1 MMNLLKV
8 KIPFLILISSALLF
22 SCAVQLAPAYDVKI
36 YDGIIALNNEAQVF
50 FASAENGLKKNEYHE
65 AEPTY
70 NEIIGSLQSLIIQL
84 DARPV
89 PESKMLDKINEKLKK
104 EGIAPFD
111 LSENLPTRNALQII
125 LERFVN
131 LKTNHATRDIKP
143 LEISTATQAFN
154 IAIDQAITFESHL
167 ER

>member
-1 MMNLLKV
+1 MFTLPRFKVSLLTLA
-8 KIPFLILISSALLF
+8 FSAVIV

-36 YDGIIALNNEAQVF
+36 YDGIIALNNDAQVF
-50 FASAENGLKKNEYHE
+50 FAAAENGLKKSTFDKT
-65 AEPTY
+65 EPTY
-70 NEIIGSLQSLIIQL
+70 NELIGTLNSLIIQL

-104 EGIAPFD
+104 EGKAPFNF
-111 LSENLPTRNALQII
+111 SENLPTRNALQII
-125 LERFVN
+125 LDRMVN
-131 LKTNHATRDIKP
+131 LKTNHAKRDVKAI
-143 LEISTATQAFN
+143 EISTAKQAFN